1 MPLCTLLLRF
11 LFIEMSWKDAQVFKS
26 HKRGVIGH
34 LYITLDRWHRLLR
47 LETSFRGNI
56 KNKNTQRLLSLAV
69 NG

>member
-26 HKRGVIGH
+26 RKRGVIGH

>member
-26 HKRGVIGH
+26 RKRGMIGH
-34 LYITLDRWHRLLR
+34 LYITLDRWYRLLR

>member
-26 HKRGVIGH
+26 RKRGVIGH

-47 LETSFRGNI
+47 LETSFHGNI

>member
-26 HKRGVIGH
+26 RKRGVICH
-34 LYITLDRWHRLLR
+34 LYITLDRWYRLLR

>member
-26 HKRGVIGH
+26 RKRGVIGH
-34 LYITLDRWHRLLR
+34 LYITLDRWHRLLW

>member
-26 HKRGVIGH
+26 RKRGVIGH
-34 LYITLDRWHRLLR
+34 LYITLDRWYRLLR

>member
-26 HKRGVIGH
+26 RTRGVIGH

>member
-26 HKRGVIGH
+26 RKRGVIGH
-34 LYITLDRWHRLLR
+34 LYITLDRWYRLLR
-47 LETSFRGNI
+47 LETLFRGNI